1 MARFIASPC
10 NILKV
15 YINID
20 VYNMRRTIK
29 VGLIQ
34 QSCTGNT
41 AENMDKLKHSI
52 EDVASKGAELVVLQ
66 ELHNTLYFC
75 QTENTSLFDLAETIP
90 GPSTEFYSRVASAN
104 SIVLVTSLFEK
115 RAPGL
120 YHNTAVVFD
129 KDGSIAGK
137 YRKMHIPDDPAY
149 YEKFYF
155 TPGDLGF
162 EPIQTSIGK
171 LGVQVCWD
179 QWYPEGA
186 RLMTLKGAEILIY
199 PTAIGWESTDTPEE
213 KARQLEA
220 WVISQRGHAVA
231 NGLPV
236 IAVNRVGHEPDPS
249 KQTNGIRFWGN
260 SFVAGPRGEILAQA
274 DNMKEENI
282 VTEVDITRS
291 EEVRRWWPFLRDR
304 RIDEF
309 DKLTKR
315 FVD

>member
-90 GPSTEFYSRVASAN
+90 GPSTEFYSEIASAN
-104 SIVLVTSLFEK
+104 GIVLVTSLFEK

-260 SFVAGPRGEILAQA
+260 SFVAGPQGEILAQA